1 MRHLTIRNAGGSNP
15 GYGAGIANL
24 GQLTI
29 ADSRF
34 ENNRAVNGGG
44 TFTDVTLD
52 SFMAATVIDITFN
65 TGDTTNAF
73 VNFDGAIDA
82 ITIGNAIYDFELL
95 GT

>member
-1 MRHLTIRNAGGSNP
+1 M
-15 GYGAGIANL
+15 
-24 GQLTI
+24 
-29 ADSRF
+29 
-34 ENNRAVNGGG
+34 
-44 TFTDVTLD
+44 TLD
-52 SFMAATVIDITFN
+52 SFMAVAVIDITFN